1 MGTGLGTSIESIAN
15 LISAI
20 QINLPERIGEVIHS
34 RANIDKISG
43 ILEWEPKVNVIE
55 WIKGQL

>member
-1 MGTGLGTSIESIAN
+1 VGTGLGTSIESIAN
-15 LISAI
+15 LISPL

-34 RANIDKISG
+34 RANNDKIKS

-55 WIKGQL
+55 WIKEQL